1 MFAWWG
7 RTVYRYRYIVIGV
20 MVALC
25 LGGGIFGISLGNHV
39 TQSGFYDEGS
49 QSVHASVVADEAFG
63 RDRTSHVVAILT
75 PPDGQKVDNPQWQ
88 SDVVGELDNF
98 VKDHPDQV
106 VSWVGWLRAP
116 DAANA
121 TVQQMKTSDLSK
133 TFVSIPLQGNTD
145 DEILKNYQ
153 AVESDLQQ
161 LNGGRI
167 ELAGLN
173 PLASELT
180 GSIGEDQRRA
190 EVAAIPLVCVVLF
203 FVFGGV
209 VAAALPG
216 LIGGLTIAGAL
227 GIMRLLA
234 EFMPVHFFAQP
245 VVTLMGLGIAV
256 DYGLFMVSRFREEI
270 AEGYDTE
277 AAVRRTVMTSGRT
290 IMFSAVILV
299 ASSVPLLLFPQG
311 FLKSITYA
319 IIASVMLAAILS
331 VTVLAAALALLGPR
345 VDALGVRTLLR
356 FTKPYPAP
364 SPAETTDRT
373 NPLAIASIPLGV
385 LVPFAAIPVGHIARA
400 QIRRTYDK
408 GANYALLGLVLGYIG
423 SFAWIFVGLFAA
435 KDTLGTGI
443 FYLLLAIAI
452 FVAGTILVLAAA
464 SMSPLVR
471 KPTVWWLNWLAE
483 KTQKTKTRAEVE
495 KGFWGK
501 LVNRVM
507 KRPIAFA
514 APIVIVMILMIIP
527 LGQLSLGGISEK
539 YLPPDNAVRQAQ
551 EAFDRSFP
559 GFRTEPLTL
568 VIENDNGEPVT
579 DQQVAEIRSKALTIP
594 GFIQPEDDPTKMW
607 QPRPYQEGGSQDPS
621 VRVIQNG
628 LVNRNDAAKKVEELR
643 DIVPPRGLSISV
655 GGTPALEQ
663 DSIHSLFDKLPL
675 MVTILIVTTTI
686 LMFLAFGS
694 VVLPIKAAVMSALTL
709 GSTMGVLTWMF
720 VVGHGSGLMNYTPQP
735 LMAPMIGLIIAVI
748 WGLSTDYEV
757 FLVSRMVEARERGL
771 STAEAIRVGTATTGR
786 LITGA
791 ALVLAVVAGAFV
803 FSDLVMMK
811 YLAFGLLIALLLDA
825 TIVRMFLVP
834 AVMKLLGDDC
844 WWAPRWMKR
853 IQERMGLGETEL
865 PDERKRPAVRETVED
880 PEALVGAGAPVPPR
894 PRPPHDPTH
903 PVSGSR
909 PGATRAAAPQRVPS
923 ASGTTRIPSTTPPPA
938 APADEPQTTRLSI
951 AKNAVRNAVSNAAA
965 TARQATRPPA
975 PPAPP
980 ASAPARPGGGR
991 PPREER
997 EIESWLGELRGT
1009 GTPPAPPAP
1018 TPQRPSAEPT
1028 RAMPTAPEGRERP
1041 RVAPPAP
1048 GNEPTTAIP
1057 TPRSRPPEPVRD
1069 PAAAQNPDAAGDSD
1083 KTQAIP
1089 TPSKQADDAEA
1100 ATEKLNTR
1108 EDEERQRRGGVS
1120 AQDLLRREGRL

>member
-7 RTVYRYRYIVIGV
+7 RTVYRFRYIVIGV

-25 LGGGIFGISLGNHV
+25 LGGGVFGISLGDHV

-49 QSVHASVVADEAFG
+49 ESVHASLVGDEVYG

-75 PPDGQKVDNPQWQ
+75 PPDGKKVDNPEWQ
-88 SDVVGELDNF
+88 RDVVAELDAL
-98 VKDHPDQV
+98 VADHPDEV

-116 DAANA
+116 DAASE

-133 TFVSIPLQGNTD
+133 TFISIPLQGDTD

-153 AVESDLQQ
+153 AVEPDLQQ
-161 LNGGRI
+161 INGGNI
-167 ELAGLN
+167 KLAGLN

-190 EVAAIPLVCVVLF
+190 EIAAIPLVCVVLF

-290 IMFSAVILV
+290 VMFSAVILV

-331 VTVLAAALALLGPR
+331 ITVLAAALAILGPN

-356 FTKPYPAP
+356 
-364 SPAETTDRT
+364 
-373 NPLAIASIPLGV
+373 
-385 LVPFAAIPVGHIARA
+385 VPFFRNWKPMRV
-400 QIRRTYDK
+400 
-408 GANYALLGLVLGYIG
+408 
-423 SFAWIFVGLFAA
+423 
-435 KDTLGTGI
+435 
-443 FYLLLAIAI
+443 YLE
-452 FVAGTILVLAAA
+452 
-464 SMSPLVR
+464 
-471 KPTVWWLNWLAE
+471 WLAE

-539 YLPPDNAVRQAQ
+539 YLPPDNPVRLAQ
-551 EAFDRSFP
+551 EDFDRSFP
-559 GFRTEPLTL
+559 GFRTEPLTI
-568 VIENDNGEPVT
+568 VMERDDGEPIT
-579 DQQVAEIRSKALTIP
+579 DQQIAEVRSKAMTVP
-594 GFIQPEDDPTKMW
+594 GFIVPDGDRSKMW
-607 QPRPYQEGGSQDPS
+607 QERSVQEGGSKDPS

-628 LVNRNDAAKKVEELR
+628 LENRNDAAKKIDELR
-643 DIVPPRGLSISV
+643 ALSPPRGIEVSI

-675 MVTILIVTTTI
+675 MVTLLIVTTTI

-709 GSTMGVLTWMF
+709 GSTMGILTWMF
-720 VVGHGSGLMNYTPQP
+720 VVGHGSGIMNYTPQP

-757 FLVSRMVEARERGL
+757 FLVSRMVEARERGM
-771 STAEAIRVGTATTGR
+771 STAEAIRIGTATTGR

-825 TIVRMFLVP
+825 TVVRMFLVP
-834 AVMKLLGDDC
+834 SVMKLLGDDC
-844 WWAPRWMKR
+844 WWAPQWMKR
-853 IQERMGLGETEL
+853 LQERLGLGETEL
-865 PDERKRPAVRETVED
+865 PDERKRPAVRETVEN

-894 PRPPHDPTH
+894 PAARPRPPHDPTH
-903 PVSGSR
+903 PVPQG
-909 PGATRAAAPQRVPS
+909 PPAGA
-923 ASGTTRIPSTTPPPA
+923 TTRIATPRAVPSSAGTARIPGAEQPEEPP
-938 APADEPQTTRLSI
+938 TTRL
-951 AKNAVRNAVSNAAA
+951 AMARNAVRNAVNNAAA
-965 TARQATRPPA
+965 AAREAAKPPS
-975 PPAPP
+975 PPPP
-980 ASAPARPGGGR
+980 
-991 PPREER
+991 PPRAPR
-997 EIESWLGELRGT
+997 EDRQIESWLGELRGT
-1009 GTPPAPPAP
+1009 ATPPGPPPPPAGRA
-1018 TPQRPSAEPT
+1018 RPSAEAT
-1028 RAMPTAPEGRERP
+1028 RAMPRSPRPE
-1041 RVAPPAP
+1041 P
-1048 GNEPTTAIP
+1048 GNEPTTAFPAAGTAPESANSQDAQDADATTAIP
-1057 TPRSRPPEPVRD
+1057 TARPPENSGD
-1069 PAAAQNPDAAGDSD
+1069 P
-1083 KTQAIP
+1083 
-1089 TPSKQADDAEA
+1089 E
-1100 ATEKLNTR
+1100 ATEKIDTR
-1108 EDEERQRRGGVS
+1108 EDEQPKRRGGGVS

>member
-88 SDVVGELDNF
+88 SDVVGELDTF

-408 GANYALLGLVLGYIG
+408 GANYALLGLVLGYVG

-452 FVAGTILVLAAA
+452 FVAGTILVLSAA

-568 VIENDNGEPVT
+568 VIENDDGEPVT
-579 DQQVAEIRSKALTIP
+579 DQQVEEIRSKALMIP
-594 GFIQPEDDPTKMW
+594 GFIQPEDDPSKMW

-643 DIVPPRGLSISV
+643 GIVPPRGLSISV

-909 PGATRAAAPQRVPS
+909 PGATRAAPQRVPS
-923 ASGTTRIPSTTPPPA
+923 ATGTTRIPSTTTPPA
-938 APADEPQTTRLSI
+938 APADEPQTTRLSS

-965 TARQATRPPA
+965 TARQAARPPA
-975 PPAPP
+975 SPAPP

-991 PPREER
+991 PPREGR

-1009 GTPPAPPAP
+1009 GTPPSPAP
-1018 TPQRPSAEPT
+1018 APQRPSAEPT
-1028 RAMPTAPEGRERP
+1028 RAMPTAPEGREQRP
-1041 RVAPPAP
+1041 PVAPPVP

-1057 TPRSRPPEPVRD
+1057 TPRSQPPEPARD
-1069 PAAAQNPDAAGDSD
+1069 PAAGRDPDATQDSD

-1089 TPSKQADDAEA
+1089 TPGKQADDAEA